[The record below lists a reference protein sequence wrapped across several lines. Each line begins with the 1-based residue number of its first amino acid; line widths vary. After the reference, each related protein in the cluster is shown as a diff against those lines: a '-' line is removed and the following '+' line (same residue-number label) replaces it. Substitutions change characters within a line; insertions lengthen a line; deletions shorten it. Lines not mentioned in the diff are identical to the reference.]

1 MAAVD
6 QGPQGNNSMKD
17 QSTGDLVKALSQQT
31 SELVRKEV
39 DLAKAELTE
48 KGKKAGVG
56 AGMFGAGGILALFGL
71 AVLTT
76 ALIAGLS
83 EGMDTWVA
91 ALIVGVIYLAGA
103 GVAALMGR
111 DRIREATPLTP
122 EQAVETTKEDVQWAK
137 TQIRS
142 EKK

>member
-1 MAAVD
+1 MD
-6 QGPQGNNSMKD
+6 QETQNSNSMRD

-56 AGMFGAGGILALFGL
+56 AGMFGAGGLLALFGL
-71 AVLTT
+71 ACLTA

-103 GVAALMGR
+103 GIAALMGR
-111 DRIREATPLTP
+111 EKIREATPLAP

-142 EKK
+142 ETR

>member
-1 MAAVD
+1 MQENGRTAAAAA
-6 QGPQGNNSMKD
+6 SA
-17 QSTGDLVKALSQQT
+17 GDDPAAAEPRLARVPFAAAEDWNYFRALARVHERHRFPYVSLLVLGG
-31 SELVRKEV
+31 
-39 DLAKAELTE
+39 LA
-48 KGKKAGVG
+48 
-56 AGMFGAGGILALFGL
+56 ALFGL
-71 AVLTT
+71 ACLTA

-103 GVAALMGR
+103 GIAAVMGR
-111 DRIREATPLTP
+111 EKIREATPLAP

-142 EKK
+142 ETR

>member
-1 MAAVD
+1 MTQETQD
-6 QGPQGNNSMKD
+6 ENSMRD

-48 KGKKAGVG
+48 KGKKAGIG
-56 AGMFGAGGILALFGL
+56 AGIFGAGGLLALFGL
-71 AVLTT
+71 AVLTA

-83 EGMDTWVA
+83 EGMDTWLA
-91 ALIVGVIYLAGA
+91 ALIVGVIYLVGA
-103 GVAALMGR
+103 GIAALMGR
-111 DRIREATPLTP
+111 DKIREATPLAP

-137 TQIRS
+137 TQVRS
-142 EKK
+142 ETR

>member
-1 MAAVD
+1 MD
-6 QGPQGNNSMKD
+6 QNTQNSSSARD

-56 AGMFGAGGILALFGL
+56 AGMFGAGGLLALFGL
-71 AVLTT
+71 ACLTA

-103 GVAALMGR
+103 GIAALMGR
-111 DRIREATPLTP
+111 EKIREATPLAP

-142 EKK
+142 ETR

>member
-1 MAAVD
+1 MD
-6 QGPQGNNSMKD
+6 QDTQNSNTMKD

-56 AGMFGAGGILALFGL
+56 AGMFGAGGLAALFGL
-71 AVLTT
+71 ACLTA

-103 GVAALMGR
+103 GIAALMGR
-111 DRIREATPLTP
+111 EKIREATPLAP

-142 EKK
+142 ETR

>member
-1 MAAVD
+1 ME
-6 QGPQGNNSMKD
+6 QGTQGSNSPRD

-56 AGMFGAGGILALFGL
+56 AGMFGAGGLLALFGL
-71 AVLTT
+71 ACLTA

-91 ALIVGVIYLAGA
+91 ALIVGVLYLAGA
-103 GVAALMGR
+103 GIAAVMGR
-111 DRIREATPLTP
+111 EKIREATPLAP

-142 EKK
+142 ETR

>member
-1 MAAVD
+1 MTQAT
-6 QGPQGNNSMKD
+6 QGNSMRD
-17 QSTGDLVKALSQQT
+17 QSTGDLVKALSEQT

-56 AGMFGAGGILALFGL
+56 AGMFGAGGLLAIFGL
-71 AVLTT
+71 AVLTA

-83 EGMDTWVA
+83 EGMDTWLA

-103 GVAALMGR
+103 GIAALMGR
-111 DRIREATPLTP
+111 ERIREATPLAP
-122 EQAVETTKEDVQWAK
+122 EQAVETTKEDIQWAK
-137 TQIRS
+137 TQVRS
-142 EKK
+142 ETR

>member
-1 MAAVD
+1 MA
-6 QGPQGNNSMKD
+6 QETQENSSARD

-56 AGMFGAGGILALFGL
+56 AGMFGAGGLAALFGL
-71 AVLTT
+71 ACLTA

-91 ALIVGVIYLAGA
+91 AFIVGVIYLVGA
-103 GVAALMGR
+103 GIAALMGR
-111 DRIREATPLTP
+111 EKIREATPLAP

-142 EKK
+142 ETR

>member
-1 MAAVD
+1 MD
-6 QGPQGNNSMKD
+6 QDTQNSSTMRD
-17 QSTGDLVKALSQQT
+17 QSTGDLVKTLSQQT

-56 AGMFGAGGILALFGL
+56 AGMFGAGGLLALFGL
-71 AVLTT
+71 ACLTA

-103 GVAALMGR
+103 GIAAVMGR
-111 DRIREATPLTP
+111 EKIREATPLAP

-142 EKK
+142 ETR

>member
-1 MAAVD
+1 MAQETQDNTSAR
-6 QGPQGNNSMKD
+6 D

-56 AGMFGAGGILALFGL
+56 AGIFGAGGLLALFGL
-71 AVLTT
+71 ACLTA

-111 DRIREATPLTP
+111 EKIREATPLAP
-122 EQAVETTKEDVQWAK
+122 EQAIETTKEDVQWAK

-142 EKK
+142 ETR

>member
-1 MAAVD
+1 MD
-6 QGPQGNNSMKD
+6 QGTQDSNSMRD

-56 AGMFGAGGILALFGL
+56 AGMFGAGGLAALFGL
-71 AVLTT
+71 ACLTA

-83 EGMDTWVA
+83 EGMDTWLA

-103 GVAALMGR
+103 GIAALMGR
-111 DRIREATPLTP
+111 EKIREATPLAP

-142 EKK
+142 ETR

>member
-1 MAAVD
+1 VA
-6 QGPQGNNSMKD
+6 QGTQSSNSVRD
-17 QSTGDLVKALSQQT
+17 QSTGDLVKALSEQT

-56 AGMFGAGGILALFGL
+56 AGMFGAGGLLALFGL
-71 AVLTT
+71 ACLTA

-103 GVAALMGR
+103 GIAALMGR
-111 DRIREATPLTP
+111 ERIREATPLAP
-122 EQAVETTKEDVQWAK
+122 EQAVQSTKEDIQWAK
-137 TQIRS
+137 TQARS
-142 EKK
+142 ETR

>member
-1 MAAVD
+1 MD
-6 QGPQGNNSMKD
+6 QDTQNSNSMRD
-17 QSTGDLVKALSQQT
+17 QSTGDLVKALSEQT
-31 SELVRKEV
+31 SLLVRKEV

-71 AVLTT
+71 AVLTA
-76 ALIAGLS
+76 ALVAGLS
-83 EGMDTWVA
+83 EAMDTWLA

-103 GVAALMGR
+103 GFAALMGR
-111 DRIREATPLTP
+111 EKIREATPLAP
-122 EQAVETTKEDVQWAK
+122 EQAIETTKEDVQWAK

-142 EKK
+142 ETR

>member
-1 MAAVD
+1 MD
-6 QGPQGNNSMKD
+6 QDTQNSNSMRD

-56 AGMFGAGGILALFGL
+56 AGMFGAGGLAALFGL
-71 AVLTT
+71 ACLTT

-103 GVAALMGR
+103 GIAALMGR
-111 DRIREATPLTP
+111 EKIREATPLAP

-142 EKK
+142 ETR

>member
-1 MAAVD
+1 MD
-6 QGPQGNNSMKD
+6 QDTQNSNSMRD

-56 AGMFGAGGILALFGL
+56 AGMFGAGGLAALFGL
-71 AVLTT
+71 ACLTA

-91 ALIVGVIYLAGA
+91 ALIVGLIYLVGA
-103 GVAALMGR
+103 GIAALMGR
-111 DRIREATPLTP
+111 EKIREATPLAP
-122 EQAVETTKEDVQWAK
+122 EQAIETTKEDVQWAK

-142 EKK
+142 ETR

>member
-1 MAAVD
+1 MD
-6 QGPQGNNSMKD
+6 QGSQSSPSMRD
-17 QSTGDLVKALSQQT
+17 QSTGDLVKALSEQT
-31 SELVRKEV
+31 SQLVRKEV

-56 AGMFGAGGILALFGL
+56 AGMFGAGGLLALFGL
-71 AVLTT
+71 AVLTA

-83 EGMDTWVA
+83 EGMDTWLA

-103 GVAALMGR
+103 GIAALMGR
-111 DRIREATPLTP
+111 ERIREATPLTP

-142 EKK
+142 ETR

>member
-1 MAAVD
+1 ME
-6 QGPQGNNSMKD
+6 QGTQGGSLRD
-17 QSTGDLVKALSQQT
+17 QSTGDLVKALSEQT
-31 SELVRKEV
+31 SVLVRKEV
-39 DLAKAELTE
+39 DLAKAELAQ
-48 KGKKAGVG
+48 KGKQAGIG
-56 AGMFGAGGILALFGL
+56 AGMFGAGGLLAIFGL

-83 EGMDTWVA
+83 EGMDTWLA
-91 ALIVGVIYLAGA
+91 ALIVGVLYLAGA

-111 DRIREATPLTP
+111 ERIREATPLTP

-142 EKK
+142 ETR

>member
-1 MAAVD
+1 VE
-6 QGPQGNNSMKD
+6 QGTQGGSLRD
-17 QSTGDLVKALSQQT
+17 QSTGDLVKALSEQT
-31 SELVRKEV
+31 SVLVRKEV
-39 DLAKAELTE
+39 DLAKAELAQ
-48 KGKKAGVG
+48 KGKQAGIG
-56 AGMFGAGGILALFGL
+56 AGMFGAGGLLAIFGL

-83 EGMDTWVA
+83 EGMDTWLA
-91 ALIVGVIYLAGA
+91 ALIVGVLYLAGA

-111 DRIREATPLTP
+111 ERIREATPLTP

-142 EKK
+142 ETR